1 MVSTP
6 STLYSPTGILVEKQ
20 QALDANSESDQ
31 TNSLSPQQ
39 LQQQR
44 DQYILSLKQHQ
55 QHFPAP
61 SFLQRAY
68 LNGILHKPKDIAFL
82 ARMAWRAIYS
92 MVRLHCVELPFLIA
106 TRFQYSSKHHPLGW
120 PWWWTIV
127 IALIRGV
134 GVELKTIGHLRF
146 VGHFMEGFL
155 PFQMLFV
162 RHVKVQKN
170 VKFKVSLEALT
181 RPERATLAH
190 VREELSRRG
199 VSVDIMNPS
208 KEYLRSMH
216 YPVQGPHAQ
225 ISNMPEEVGRLDEG
239 GIYSLKGEW
248 IEALHH
254 ANDPRPRTSTVVLYF
269 HGGGHAFLSPRSH
282 RDYLARLAKEI
293 GPGTRIFS
301 LDYRLGPEHPFPAA
315 IHDAFAAYLYLV
327 QPKHE
332 ALILN
337 NKSAAQH
344 LPVDPRDV
352 VVGGDSAG
360 ANLAAAFMIYLAK
373 YVQPSMSPKYVMPH
387 ATLLLSVWADPTSS
401 LPAANN
407 NDWYCYCPG
416 PIGSHPFDKKTFTDF
431 KALNL
436 ARNYICGDVST
447 NANARNALGEERAW
461 LWYASLAQHPLVSP
475 VHRADLS
482 GLTNTLVQTGTH
494 DRLYDDNRLY
504 AHRLGKE
511 NPGKL
516 VRLETYKDQVHV
528 HQVFSILEAAKTGLK
543 NLARFIER
551 SRLIRDAEEGIIS
564 QKEFQEVE
572 RRYLGLGL
580 IKDKSVDNVE
590 WVVVEANGK
599 ESAKDE
605 GWPMTVLSKVWPLN
619 ELIEA

>member
-1 MVSTP
+1 MDPTP
-6 STLYSPTGILVEKQ
+6 SNLCSPKGALVENK
-20 QALDANSESDQ
+20 APEANSEAGH
-31 TNSLSPQQ
+31 TNALSPQQ
-39 LQQQR
+39 HQQQQR

-55 QHFPAP
+55 DQFPSP
-61 SFLQRAY
+61 SLLQRAY

-82 ARMAWRAIYS
+82 VRMAWRATWS
-92 MVRLHCVELPFLIA
+92 MIRLHCVELPFLIA

-127 IALIRGV
+127 IALLRGV
-134 GVELKTIGHLRF
+134 GVELRTIGHLRF
-146 VGHFMEGFL
+146 VGHFLEAFL
-155 PFQMLFV
+155 PLQMMFV

-170 VKFKVSLEALT
+170 VQFKVKLEALT
-181 RPERATLAH
+181 RPERATVAH
-190 VREELSRRG
+190 VREKLNHRG

-216 YPVQGPHAQ
+216 YPVHGPHAQ
-225 ISNMPEEVGRLDEG
+225 ISNVPEEVGRLDEG
-239 GIYSLKGEW
+239 GIYTLKGEW

-254 ANDPRPRTSTVVLYF
+254 ANDPRPRNSTVVLYF
-269 HGGGHAFLSPRSH
+269 HGGGHGFLSPKSH
-282 RDYLARLAKEI
+282 REYLARLAKEI

-301 LDYRLGPEHPFPAA
+301 LDYRMGPEHPFPAA

-337 NKSAAQH
+337 NKSARHH
-344 LPVDPRDV
+344 LPVDPRDI

-373 YVQPSMSPKYVMPH
+373 YIQPSTSPKYVMPH

-431 KALNL
+431 KTLNL
-436 ARNYICGDVST
+436 ARNYVCGDVST

-511 NPGKL
+511 NSGRL

-528 HQVFSILEAAKTGLK
+528 HQVFSILEAAKTGLR

-551 SRLIRDAEEGIIS
+551 SRLHRDAEEGIIS
-564 QKEFQEVE
+564 QKELQEAE
-572 RRYLGLGL
+572 SRYLWLGL
-580 IKDKSVDNVE
+580 VKNKAVDNVE
-590 WVVVEANGK
+590 WVVVEPNGR

-605 GWPMTVLSKVWPLN
+605 GWPMTVLSKVWPSN
-619 ELIEA
+619 ELLES